1 MTMGATLH
9 ILVRPRAAAALA
21 AVFAAA
27 PAFAL
32 EAPLT
37 AEQAVEVE
45 QAGVRDAVGTAPC
58 PRDRDTGD
66 IIVCG
71 RRGADPNRLPLPAE
85 RLPGEREHLLPGE
98 IPRAQAS
105 FNTCVIGC
113 QPSGIMVNPFQ
124 VIMVGSKIVRHVLH
138 KDE

>member
-1 MTMGATLH
+1 L
-9 ILVRPRAAAALA
+9 AAAALLP
-21 AVFAAA
+21 AA
-27 PAFAL
+27 PAYAAP
-32 EAPLT
+32 EVPLT
-37 AEQAVEVE
+37 AEQAVEIQ
-45 QAGVRDAVGTAPC
+45 QAGVQEAVGTAPC
-58 PRDRDTGD
+58 PRDRETGD
-66 IIVCG
+66 IVVCG

-85 RLPGEREHLLPGE
+85 RLPGAREHLLPGE

-138 KDE
+138 KDD